1 MTSSGP
7 FIPQLP
13 KLASKRHNYEH
24 SGGQVD
30 PTCPEKLI
38 WSAGGVESGQ
48 KNSITATGR
57 IGYEKGRVAG
67 RVRSENWVASNAV

>member
-1 MTSSGP
+1 MMSLGL
-7 FIPQLP
+7 FVPQSP
-13 KLASKRHNYEH
+13 KLASKWHIYEH

-30 PTCPEKLI
+30 PTCPENLI

-67 RVRSENWVASNAV
+67 QVENWVASNAV